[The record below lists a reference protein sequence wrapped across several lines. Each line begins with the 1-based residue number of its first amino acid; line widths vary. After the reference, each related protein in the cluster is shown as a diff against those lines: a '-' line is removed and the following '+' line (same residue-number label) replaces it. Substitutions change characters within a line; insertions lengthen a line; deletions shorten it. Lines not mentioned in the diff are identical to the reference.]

1 MLPPPLPVSA
11 GPRCA
16 RIRLPH
22 FKCNSLTSLPLPYPP
37 SGIIERS
44 AIDGQKTY
52 HAELDKAMRAYIQQ
66 HQSEFVPAGVDPAV
80 LPAVTPDV
88 GGPTA
93 EAPAE
98 AVSKPSE
105 GAAADGMD
113 ERKQREHER
122 NLRGLQWAWDTFEG
136 ASQVA
141 RQSARGALD
150 LIAETWEQSTST
162 TICIAIIILLVFS
175 NLWTLF
181 RMGGREEAGRLKEI
195 RKAEEREKW
204 VQGIVTALWDELSAG
219 KGVPGS
225 QPVVVPGTADS
236 SSGLPPPNVNWREE
250 MGVLS
255 KTLDEVEERVR
266 RVRESLNSLD

>member
-1 MLPPPLPVSA
+1 
-11 GPRCA
+11 
-16 RIRLPH
+16 
-22 FKCNSLTSLPLPYPP
+22 
-37 SGIIERS
+37 
-44 AIDGQKTY
+44 
-52 HAELDKAMRAYIQQ
+52 MRAYIQQ

-88 GGPTA
+88 SGTTTD
-93 EAPAE
+93 APAE
-98 AVSKPSE
+98 AVFKPGE
-105 GAAADGMD
+105 GAAADGTD

-181 RMGGREEAGRLKEI
+181 RMGGREEAGRMKEI

-225 QPVVVPGTADS
+225 QPGVVVVPGTADSSS

-250 MGVLS
+250 MDVLS
-255 KTLDEVEERVR
+255 KTLDQVEERVR